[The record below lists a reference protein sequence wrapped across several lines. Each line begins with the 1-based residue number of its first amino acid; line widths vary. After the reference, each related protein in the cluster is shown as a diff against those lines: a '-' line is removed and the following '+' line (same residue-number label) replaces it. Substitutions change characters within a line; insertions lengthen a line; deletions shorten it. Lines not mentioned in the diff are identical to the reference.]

1 MVLNISAPIASHGL
15 ASAEEVVVPAAA
27 SKGWVIYPV
36 RSGDTLSAIAAR
48 YRVDPRA
55 ILWST
60 RIQSTRLRVGQELRI
75 PITASVAA
83 QREPHLP
90 PGLVFHTVQP
100 GDTLST
106 VAERYGVSVKHL
118 VSNNP
123 SLPSLDRLVAGTVIQ
138 VSRQPG
144 LLVRLGPNENLLSLA
159 QRFGLDP
166 TRLISANGVT
176 NPLEIVEGDLILLP
190 GIEAR
195 TTYQNLLA
203 VRAEEQRQAE
213 IERQRRLEAERKR
226 QQQLAQE
233 RARQRQLQAQARARV
248 NRQTASSQVT
258 RSRAAAVEGG
268 LRWPMGG
275 FRITTYYGVRGAYQ
289 RFHTGLDMAAPIG
302 TPIYAAQSGQVE
314 VAGWSSWGYGIHA
327 IIDHGN
333 SLETLYGH
341 MSRLV
346 VRSGQYVERGD
357 VIGYVGSTGW
367 STGPHLHFEVRV
379 GGTTRNPI
387 SYLP

>member
-15 ASAEEVVVPAAA
+15 ASAEEVVVPATA

-36 RSGDTLSAIAAR
+36 RSGDTLSTIAAR

-60 RIQSTRLRVGQELRI
+60 RITSTSLKVGQELRI
-75 PITASVAA
+75 PITATAAA

-90 PGLVFHTVQP
+90 PGLILHKVRP

-106 VAERYGVSVKHL
+106 VAEQYRISVKHL

-123 SLPSLDRLVAGTVIQ
+123 SLPSLDRLVTGSVIQ
-138 VSRQPG
+138 ISRQPG
-144 LLVRLGPNENLLSLA
+144 LLLRLGPNENLLSLA

-166 TRLISANGVT
+166 AKLIKANGVD
-176 NPLEIVEGDLILLP
+176 NPLEIVEGDLILVP

-213 IERQRRLEAERKR
+213 LERQRRLEAERKR

-233 RARQRQLQAQARARV
+233 RARQQQAQARARV

-268 LRWPMGG
+268 GLRWPMGG
-275 FRITTYYGVRGAYQ
+275 YRITTYYGVRGAYQ
-289 RFHTGLDMAAPIG
+289 RFHTGLDMAAPTG

-327 IIDHGN
+327 IIDHG
-333 SLETLYGH
+333 SGLETLYGH

-346 VRSGQYVERGD
+346 VRPGQYVERGD
-357 VIGYVGSTGW
+357 LVGYVGSTGW

-387 SYLP
+387 AYLP

>member
-1 MVLNISAPIASHGL
+1 M
-15 ASAEEVVVPAAA
+15 VPATA

-36 RSGDTLSAIAAR
+36 RSGDTLSTVAAK

-55 ILWST
+55 IMWST
-60 RIQSTRLRVGQELRI
+60 RITSTKLKVGQELRI
-75 PITASVAA
+75 PITATAA
-83 QREPHLP
+83 AEREPHLP
-90 PGLVFHTVQP
+90 PGLVLHKVQP

-106 VAERYGVSVKHL
+106 VAARYGVSVKRL

-123 SLPSLDRLVAGTVIQ
+123 ALPSLDRLDAGTVIQ
-138 VSRQPG
+138 ISHQPG
-144 LLVRLGPNENLLSLA
+144 LLLRLGPDENLLSLA

-166 TRLISANGVT
+166 AELIRVNGVA
-176 NPLEIVEGDLILLP
+176 NPLEIVEGDLILVP

-203 VRAEEQRQAE
+203 VRAREQRQAE

-233 RARQRQLQAQARARV
+233 QARQQQARARV
-248 NRQTASSQVT
+248 NRQTASRQVT

-268 LRWPMGG
+268 GLRWPMGG
-275 FRITTYYGVRGAYQ
+275 YRITTYYGARGAYQ
-289 RFHTGLDMAAPIG
+289 RFHTGLDMAAPTG

-341 MSRLV
+341 MSRLA
-346 VRSGQYVERGD
+346 VRPGQYVERGD
-357 VIGYVGSTGW
+357 LVGYVGSTGW

-387 SYLP
+387 AYLP